1 MYVLDTNVVS
11 EIFRPVPDPRVEAWL
26 EASEPSKLYVTAIS
40 KAESLTGL
48 ARMQEG
54 RRKQFL
60 HTAIYAFFENRMKMP
75 ILAFGSREAE
85 YFAEIVAGRY
95 RRGLPIGEFD
105 AQIAAIARAYGFAV
119 VTRNVV
125 DFEHC
130 GIEIINPWAGTST

>member
-11 EIFRPVPDPRVEAWL
+11 EIFRPVPDPSVEAWL
-26 EASEPSKLYVTAIS
+26 EASEPSKLYVTAIT

-48 ARMQEG
+48 ARMPEG
-54 RRKQFL
+54 RRKQLL
-60 HTAIYAFFENRMKMP
+60 HAAIYAFFEKRMKTP
-75 ILAFGSREAE
+75 VLAFDSREAE

-105 AQIAAIARAYGFAV
+105 AQIAAIARSYAFAI
-119 VTRNVV
+119 VTRNVA

-130 GIEIINPWAGTST
+130 GIDIIDPWAGTST

>member
-1 MYVLDTNVVS
+1 MYILDTNVVS
-11 EIFRPVPDPRVEAWL
+11 EVFRQVPDPGVESWL
-26 EASEPSKLYVTAIS
+26 ETSEPSKLYVTAIS

-48 ARMQEG
+48 ARMPEG
-54 RRKQFL
+54 RRKQVL
-60 HTAIYAFFENRMKMP
+60 HKAIYAFFENRMKMSV
-75 ILAFGSREAE
+75 LAFGSREAE

-105 AQIAAIARAYGFAV
+105 AQIAAIARATGFAV

-130 GIEIINPWAGTST
+130 GIKVINPWNDPT